1 MIIKTYK
8 TLIFL
13 LTICLFIGCSDD
25 KEETLIVKNI
35 DGKAL
40 VAIDGVSTGKYYI
53 TKALP

>member
-1 MIIKTYK
+1 M
-8 TLIFL
+8 F
-13 LTICLFIGCSDD
+13 GCSDD